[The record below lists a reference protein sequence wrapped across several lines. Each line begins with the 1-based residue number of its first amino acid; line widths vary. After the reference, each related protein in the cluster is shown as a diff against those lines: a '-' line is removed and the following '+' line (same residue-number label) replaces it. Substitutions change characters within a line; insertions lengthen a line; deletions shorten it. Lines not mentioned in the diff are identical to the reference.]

1 LTYNVAKGFTVFER
15 TIVRNTYPKVTEEKM
30 RLFLIGCEYSGTT
43 TLAHAINEW
52 TKETMDKEFTL
63 IHDHFKLPDTKP
75 HGPELTEEE
84 IAQFDALSP
93 RLTEVIMRHNLYYHT
108 PAKPSSGEDF
118 LGIGIHIEEGIYG
131 PLYYGYGGPG
141 ELGDRQTIAKSLEQR
156 ILNYAPETVLILV
169 KASPAVIAKRM
180 KENPHKYPV
189 VPEQDI
195 PDVLQKFEEAYQNSP
210 IRSKITLDTS
220 TATIDETV
228 AEFAEK
234 IRPHLTESEL
244 MKL

>member
-1 LTYNVAKGFTVFER
+1 
-15 TIVRNTYPKVTEEKM
+15 M

-169 KASPAVIAKRM
+169 KASP
-180 KENPHKYPV
+180 
-189 VPEQDI
+189 
-195 PDVLQKFEEAYQNSP
+195 
-210 IRSKITLDTS
+210 
-220 TATIDETV
+220 
-228 AEFAEK
+228 
-234 IRPHLTESEL
+234 
-244 MKL
+244 KLLPNG

>member
-1 LTYNVAKGFTVFER
+1 
-15 TIVRNTYPKVTEEKM
+15 M

-108 PAKPSSGEDF
+108 PANPSSGEDF

-131 PLYYGYGGPG
+131 PLYYGYGGAG

-169 KASPAVIAKRM
+169 KASPEVIAKRM
-180 KENPHKYPV
+180 KDNPHKYPV

-195 PDVLQKFEEAYQNSP
+195 PDVLQQFEDAHQNSS
-210 IRSKITLDTS
+210 IKHKITLDTS

-228 AEFAEK
+228 AEFVEK
-234 IRPHLTESEL
+234 IRPHLTEAEL

>member
-1 LTYNVAKGFTVFER
+1 
-15 TIVRNTYPKVTEEKM
+15 M

-169 KASPAVIAKRM
+169 KASPEVIAKRM
-180 KENPHKYPV
+180 KENPHRYPV

-195 PDVLQKFEEAYQNSP
+195 PDVLQQFEDAHQNSS
-210 IRSKITLDTS
+210 IRFKITLDTS

-228 AEFAEK
+228 AEFVEK
-234 IRPHLTESEL
+234 IRPHLTEAEL

>member
-1 LTYNVAKGFTVFER
+1 
-15 TIVRNTYPKVTEEKM
+15 M

-169 KASPAVIAKRM
+169 KASPEVIAKRM

-195 PDVLQKFEEAYQNSP
+195 PDVLQQFEDAHQNSS
-210 IRSKITLDTS
+210 IRFKITLDTS

-228 AEFAEK
+228 AEFVEK
-234 IRPHLTESEL
+234 IRPHLTEAEL

>member
-1 LTYNVAKGFTVFER
+1 MK
-15 TIVRNTYPKVTEEKM
+15 
-30 RLFLIGCEYSGTT
+30 LFLIGCEYSGTT
-43 TLAHAINEW
+43 TLAHTINEW
-52 TKETMDKEFTL
+52 TKKTMDKEFTL

-84 IAQFDALSP
+84 VAQFAALSP
-93 RLTEVIMRHNLYYHT
+93 RLTEVIQRHNLYYHT
-108 PAKPSSGEDF
+108 PAQSSSGEDF
-118 LGIGIHIEEGIYG
+118 LGIGIHIEDGIYG

-141 ELGDRQTIAKSLEQR
+141 EMGDRQTIAKSLEQR
-156 ILNYAPETVLILV
+156 ILKFAPETVLILV

-189 VPEQDI
+189 VPEKDI
-195 PDVLQKFEEAYQNSP
+195 PDVLQRFEEAHQNSL
-210 IRSKITLDTS
+210 IGTKMTLDTS

>member
-1 LTYNVAKGFTVFER
+1 
-15 TIVRNTYPKVTEEKM
+15 M

-169 KASPAVIAKRM
+169 KASPEVIAKRM

-189 VPEQDI
+189 VPERDI
-195 PDVLQKFEEAYQNSP
+195 SDVLQKFEEAYQNSS
-210 IRSKITLDTS
+210 IKHKITLDTS

-228 AEFAEK
+228 AEFVEK
-234 IRPHLTESEL
+234 IRPHLTEAEL

>member
-1 LTYNVAKGFTVFER
+1 
-15 TIVRNTYPKVTEEKM
+15 M
-30 RLFLIGCEYSGTT
+30 RLILIGCEYSGTT

-52 TKETMDKEFTL
+52 TKETMGKEFTL

-93 RLTEVIMRHNLYYHT
+93 RLTEVIQRHNLYYHT
-108 PAKPSSGEDF
+108 PAQSSGGEDF
-118 LGIGIHIEEGIYG
+118 LGIGIHFEDAIYG

-141 ELGDRQTIAKSLEQR
+141 DMGDRQTISQNLEQR
-156 ILNYAPETVLILV
+156 ILKFAPETVLILV
-169 KASPAVIAKRM
+169 KASPEVIAKRM
-180 KENPHKYPV
+180 KANPHKYPV

-195 PDVLQKFEEAYQNSP
+195 IDVLQKFEEAHQNSS

-220 TATIDETV
+220 TATVDETV

-234 IRPHLTESEL
+234 IQPYLSESEL
-244 MKL
+244 TSLLSSQGK

>member
-1 LTYNVAKGFTVFER
+1 
-15 TIVRNTYPKVTEEKM
+15 M

-141 ELGDRQTIAKSLEQR
+141 ELGDRQTIAKGLEQR

-169 KASPAVIAKRM
+169 KASPEVIAKRM

-195 PDVLQKFEEAYQNSP
+195 PDVLQKFEEAYQNSS
-210 IRSKITLDTS
+210 IKHKITLDTS

-228 AEFAEK
+228 AEFVEK
-234 IRPHLTESEL
+234 IRPHLTEAEL

>member
-1 LTYNVAKGFTVFER
+1 MYNVAKGFTVFER
-15 TIVRNTYPKVTEEKM
+15 IIVRNIYPKVTEEKM

-169 KASPAVIAKRM
+169 KASPEVIAKRM

-195 PDVLQKFEEAYQNSP
+195 PDVLQKFEEAHQNSS
-210 IRSKITLDTS
+210 IRNKITLDTS

-228 AEFAEK
+228 AEFVEK
-234 IRPHLTESEL
+234 IRPHLTEAEL

>member
-169 KASPAVIAKRM
+169 KASPEVIAKRM
-180 KENPHKYPV
+180 KENPHRYPV

-195 PDVLQKFEEAYQNSP
+195 PDVLQQFEDAHQNSS
-210 IRSKITLDTS
+210 IRFKITLDTS
-220 TATIDETV
+220 TATVDETV
-228 AEFAEK
+228 ADFVEK

>member
-1 LTYNVAKGFTVFER
+1 MK
-15 TIVRNTYPKVTEEKM
+15 
-30 RLFLIGCEYSGTT
+30 LFLIGCEYSGTT

-84 IAQFDALSP
+84 IAQFSALSP
-93 RLTEVIMRHNLYYHT
+93 RMTEVIQRHNLYYHT
-108 PAKPSSGEDF
+108 PTQSSPEGDF
-118 LGIGIHIEEGIYG
+118 LGIGIHIEDGIYG
-131 PLYYGYGGPG
+131 PLYHGYGGPG

-156 ILNYAPETVLILV
+156 IVKFAPETVLILV

-195 PDVLQKFEEAYQNSP
+195 PDVLQKFEEAYQNSS

-220 TATIDETV
+220 TATVDETV
-228 AEFAEK
+228 DDFVEK

>member
-1 LTYNVAKGFTVFER
+1 
-15 TIVRNTYPKVTEEKM
+15 M

-108 PAKPSSGEDF
+108 PATPSSGEDF

-141 ELGDRQTIAKSLEQR
+141 ELGDRQTIAKGLEQR

-169 KASPAVIAKRM
+169 KASPEVIAKRM

-195 PDVLQKFEEAYQNSP
+195 PDVLQKFEEAYQNSS
-210 IRSKITLDTS
+210 IKHKITLDTS

-228 AEFAEK
+228 AEFVEK
-234 IRPHLTESEL
+234 IRPHLTEAEL